1 MADLFVLTDL
11 AAAAQQ
17 DLDTATATVARN
29 VATGWLQ
36 GACRVDVWVPDPIT
50 GLFPADLSAW
60 ALELALLFIDNP
72 TSNRGESVDDY
83 SRTKSE
89 GSRLSIL
96 RDASKRYGRYGAIT
110 VDLV

>member
-36 GACRVDVWVPDPIT
+36 GACRVDGWDFGTDPIPT
-50 GLFPADLSAW
+50 DLSAW

-89 GSRLSIL
+89 GVRMGIL
-96 RDASKRYGRYGAIT
+96 RDACKRYGRFGAIT
-110 VDLV
+110 VQLV

>member
-1 MADLFVLTDL
+1 MADLFLLTDL

-36 GACRVDVWVPDPIT
+36 GACRVDEWLPDAIT

-72 TSNRGESVDDY
+72 TSNRDERVDDY
-83 SRTKSE
+83 SRSKSE
-89 GSRLSIL
+89 GIRLGIL

-110 VDLV
+110 VQLV